1 MYMAEQLWMLN
12 AAALRGNFDFP
23 HYIELI
29 DGDRAEKQRKSDARE
44 LEQVR
49 NWLLGGDSE

>member
-1 MYMAEQLWMLN
+1 MAEQLWMLN